1 MKFSRYLDGC
11 VKVWVQG
18 PPERLHR
25 FLSLLF
31 PAGLEVWQVSRRD
44 QEASFW
50 IKASQVRRLRPL
62 RRRCR
67 VKAHFVE
74 KRGLLFQK
82 RRIRERQGLFWG
94 AILGGLLVW
103 YLSGGVWQIEVEGC
117 RSLSEE
123 QVLAAARAEG
133 VFPGCRLID
142 LDGKTVARAMQSAL
156 PQAGWIA
163 VNTNGCAVEIVVSER
178 EEPAPAES
186 ETPCNLVAECDGVI
200 TSLSVMEG
208 TAAVVDGS
216 VVAKGQLLVSGVQE
230 NKDGSMHLVHAT
242 AQIKATTTHTLTVQ
256 VEKQERRL
264 FWQGE
269 TVWRGQMSAFSLTLP
284 LTLQAAPDGLSV
296 RRQLEEPASLFGEP
310 LPFVCRWEQ
319 YDSLQMKTVT
329 LTEQDMRKTAQMR
342 LLLIERQQLEGC
354 TVLSSSVKE
363 TWTEEGLTLTA
374 TLQCEQ
380 KIGKEQEILLQ

>member
-11 VKVWVQG
+11 VKVQVQG

-123 QVLAAARAEG
+123 QVLAAA
-133 VFPGCRLID
+133 
-142 LDGKTVARAMQSAL
+142 
-156 PQAGWIA
+156 QA
-163 VNTNGCAVEIVVSER
+163 
-178 EEPAPAES
+178 
-186 ETPCNLVAECDGVI
+186 
-200 TSLSVMEG
+200 
-208 TAAVVDGS
+208 
-216 VVAKGQLLVSGVQE
+216 
-230 NKDGSMHLVHAT
+230 
-242 AQIKATTTHTLTVQ
+242 
-256 VEKQERRL
+256 
-264 FWQGE
+264 
-269 TVWRGQMSAFSLTLP
+269 
-284 LTLQAAPDGLSV
+284 
-296 RRQLEEPASLFGEP
+296 
-310 LPFVCRWEQ
+310 
-319 YDSLQMKTVT
+319 
-329 LTEQDMRKTAQMR
+329 
-342 LLLIERQQLEGC
+342 
-354 TVLSSSVKE
+354 
-363 TWTEEGLTLTA
+363 
-374 TLQCEQ
+374 
-380 KIGKEQEILLQ
+380 

>member
-123 QVLAAARAEG
+123 QVLAAAQAEG

-269 TVWRGQMSAFSLTLP
+269 TVWRGQMSAFSLTFP

-296 RRQLEEPASLFGEP
+296 RRQLEEPAYLFGEP